1 LDKTVDPII
10 DKATAKTAL
19 ALLAPQ
25 MRDLIVLLR
34 DSGGR
39 IAFRDE
45 FTDLVERLKI
55 TAYTKLY
62 EMPDGA
68 QGVTLMVAVLGEEGA
83 KEWEQELR
91 ALTAEGRG
99 AEFLEL
105 GPMMESL
112 ADSIDLDATPEAKSA
127 AAAAF
132 EALAESERHA
142 AVHFWQ
148 QFMMAAIAM
157 LFQHLSLIVHGQKL
171 TTLVAK
177 AKTGDD
183 GAFLKAVQI
192 DKRILT
198 ELEYFKSRYARAD
211 LSGDRAFVTAVA
223 RKLEAPPYIGRT
235 SHRKLWVALYLLD
248 ACRLL
253 HAYKAREL
261 LDMLQEAGIVDD
273 DEPIDDET
281 AMNKLRARYVAHI
294 QMLK

>member
-1 LDKTVDPII
+1 
-10 DKATAKTAL
+10 
-19 ALLAPQ
+19 
-25 MRDLIVLLR
+25 MRELIGLLR

-39 IAFRDE
+39 IVFRDE

-62 EMPDGA
+62 EMHDGA
-68 QGVTLMVAVLGEEGA
+68 QGATLMVAVLGEEGA
-83 KEWEQELR
+83 KEWERELR
-91 ALTAEGRG
+91 ALTPEGRG
-99 AEFLEL
+99 AQFMEL

-112 ADSIDLDATPEAKSA
+112 TDSIDLDATAEAKSA
-127 AAAAF
+127 ASLAF

-142 AVHFWQ
+142 VVHFWQ

-157 LFQHLSLIVHGQKL
+157 LFQHLSLMVHGQKL

-183 GAFLKAVQI
+183 AAFLKAVQV

-198 ELEYFKSRYARAD
+198 ELEYFRSRYARAD
-211 LSGDRAFVTAVA
+211 LRGDRAFITSVA
-223 RKLEAPPYIGRT
+223 RKLEAPPYIGKT
-235 SHRKLWVALYLLD
+235 QHKKLWVALYLLD

-253 HAYKAREL
+253 HAYSAREL
-261 LDMLQEAGIVDD
+261 LDMLQETGIVDD

-281 AMNKLRARYVAHI
+281 SMNKLRARYSTHI
-294 QMLK
+294 QKLK